1 MKVHL
6 RQEEFVRVIIFIETR
21 RGSHHSMD
29 VLKSATIT
37 NADFFHIWFGMR
49 GVAAFRISWDFFLEQ
64 NREPALQ

>member
-1 MKVHL
+1 
-6 RQEEFVRVIIFIETR
+6 
-21 RGSHHSMD
+21 MD

-64 NREPALQ
+64 KRLLDLYESRIINRIK